1 MWVEAEIKS
10 HSDDVELII
19 NCAYGL
25 GAIGVTV
32 ETPFL
37 TDGLDLGT
45 YKESHSDPYLV
56 IATFESP
63 FVRSDRVLFRRRLN
77 RLVLQASLPRIEYR
91 YVVAQ
96 DFSNEWRKFFSVQR
110 FGRLLLRP
118 SWISEEPSPDEVEMV
133 LDPGFAFGSGQHIT
147 TQLCLELLEQNI
159 SNQTVVM
166 NVIDVGTGSGV
177 LSIGSALL
185 GTCRVRAFD
194 IDSDSIEIAKVNARM
209 NGVSDSIDYEIFD
222 FSQKI
227 LGKFCNLHDWA
238 DLVVANISGPA
249 LVSMMYNFSSS
260 TKLGGQL
267 IMSGFEPSV
276 MDNLITFG
284 TEAGFELSGHVTR
297 DEWSA
302 LIMTRKF

>member
-25 GAIGVTV
+25 GAIGATV
-32 ETPFL
+32 ETPVL
-37 TDGLDLGT
+37 TAELDIGT
-45 YKESHSDPYLV
+45 YKESHSDLYRV
-56 IATFESP
+56 ITTFESP

-91 YVVAQ
+91 YVGAQ
-96 DFSNEWRKFFSVQR
+96 DFSNEWRKIFSVQR
-110 FGRLLLRP
+110 FGRLMLRP

-133 LDPGFAFGSGQHIT
+133 LDPGFAFGSGLHIT

-166 NVIDVGTGSGV
+166 NVIDVGTGSGI
-177 LSIGSALL
+177 LSIGSALI
-185 GTCRVRAFD
+185 GTCHVRAFD

-209 NGVSDSIDYEIFD
+209 NGVSDSIDYEILD
-222 FSQKI
+222 FSEKI
-227 LGKFCNLHDWA
+227 HGKFCNLRDWA
-238 DLVVANISGPA
+238 DLVVANISEPA
-249 LVSMMYNFSSS
+249 LVSMMNNFSSS
-260 TKLGGQL
+260 IKLGGQL

-276 MDNLITFG
+276 IDNIVTFG
-284 TEAGFELSGHVTR
+284 TEAGFELSGHVAR